1 MTKGRLIEVSGGTVA
16 SRLREAERLAAQRGA
31 ALSRVESKYIGETE
45 KNLSRVF
52 RKASQKE
59 WILFFDEA
67 DALFGK
73 RSSVKDSHDRY
84 ANEHVSALIRR
95 EIARG
100 ATVIV
105 GTPKKKRRWPPADA
119 VVRL

>member
-84 ANEHVSALIRR
+84 ANEDVSALIRR

>member
-1 MTKGRLIEVSGGTVA
+1 
-16 SRLREAERLAAQRGA
+16 LREAERLAAQRGA

-84 ANEHVSALIRR
+84 ANEDVSALIRR